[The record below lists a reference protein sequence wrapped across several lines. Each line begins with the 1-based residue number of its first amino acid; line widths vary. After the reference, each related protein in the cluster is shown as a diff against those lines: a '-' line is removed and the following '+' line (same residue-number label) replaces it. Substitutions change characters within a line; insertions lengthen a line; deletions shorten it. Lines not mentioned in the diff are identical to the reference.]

1 MERICLNHSSEV
13 ELSLSIFRAVREDN
27 EHKLK
32 KKKKFQT
39 GCMEHFFH
47 HVDSPAVVPVT
58 QKGSAVSVHHGVED
72 PRG

>member
-1 MERICLNHSSEV
+1 M
-13 ELSLSIFRAVREDN
+13 SIN
-27 EHKLK
+27 WK
-32 KKKKFQT
+32 KKKKEFQT